1 MRQFLGL
8 ILVVCLL
15 SVASCGDSTPKND
28 IKEVRRAE
36 AVKRFQEDRN
46 GVLAELKKLIN
57 EKKYSPALYR
67 LDYLTAFQDPELD
80 ALRMQAKAG
89 VEQEK
94 AAKENVAKSSAKY
107 WEHVRSIRFDQF
119 VVVDKSKEA
128 DERVYLEAA
137 RALCIPG
144 KHCFIHFWSDRR
156 HVPVGYPMTD
166 TQANAVVAS
175 YTKNPTNGFEQ
186 LLLNCRIKNDSK
198 NCFR

>member
-8 ILVVCLL
+8 ILVLCLL

-67 LDYLTAFQDPELD
+67 LDYLTTFQDSELD

-89 VEQEK
+89 LEQEMK
-94 AAKENVAKSSAKY
+94 MKVDYAKY
-107 WEHVRSIRFDQF
+107 WERAGSVRFDQF

-128 DERVYLEAA
+128 DEQVYRNAA
-137 RALCIPG
+137 GALCNPS
-144 KHCFIHFWSDRR
+144 KHCYIHFWSDRR
-156 HVPVGYPMTD
+156 HVPTAYPMTD
-166 TQANAVVAS
+166 IQANTMVAS
-175 YTKNPTNGFEQ
+175 YTKNPTNGFEK
-186 LLLNCRIKNDSK
+186 LLLNCRIKNDPK
-198 NCFR
+198 YCFR